1 MADKEVQVGPRTF
14 KIRGTLGKG
23 GFSVVYAGSDSETNK
38 KVALKMMFDV
48 KPDENDATY
57 KQTCDEIKMMRRLQH
72 RNLIKLLGYDLH
84 ATYTGRPCVILVQEL
99 APNRELF
106 EYLLHSEK
114 TFSERL
120 VMYVMSNV
128 CDAIAFMHDQGVA
141 HRDLKPENILL
152 DKEFTVKIADFG
164 FAKYFHKHDQRM
176 KMRTEL
182 GTRGY
187 MAPEISENAQAA
199 SRANR
204 KSYNEKV
211 DTFALGVIFFICASG
226 FPPFR
231 QTNSEDWWFDKIMKK
246 QWNFFWKAHERKHQ
260 FNPLVKSILE
270 HMLCYSADERLSV
283 SDCLKHPFFTN
294 NPAGKMMTKEEYK
307 TEMKERYA
315 IVKQKLR
322 KVNAQKKENTSRAE
336 PLPIAAHTEKLEAY
350 KDSFIPAELLCMND
364 IRNEIYQ
371 IADPV
376 DEESKAKLCQVLG
389 SKVVGTLYSSRPA
402 KEQHARVAD
411 YADHYKKMSVSD
423 VCAVKNL
430 FCNATTAAEL
440 RSCLVNEEDD
450 PEELIVKLNSCELGT
465 EASAEVSMNS
475 VLALKEYDQ
484 VELPIISPT
493 KLQESMCFNVKYGFG
508 TLVHFMKDLHDKAE
522 EHAAEVSI
530 DVASGSAIVRYEIQ
544 QSMEL
549 GDEEVTVTDQ
559 VSILIQM
566 YAFDDTEVDENGNA
580 IPTPPGFAIVCKPA
594 GFLQTHLNAFDMCW
608 NRMME
613 ESNFLNDLFLNPVDD
628 EFAQSAKEAV
638 EN

>member
-72 RNLIKLLGYDLH
+72 KNLIKLLGYDLH
-84 ATYTGRPCVILVQEL
+84 ANYSGRPCVILVQEL

-106 EYLLHSEK
+106 EYLLHSES

-120 VMYVMSNV
+120 VMYVMNNV
-128 CDAIAFMHDQGVA
+128 CDAIGFMHEQGVA

-211 DTFALGVIFFICASG
+211 DTFALGVIFFICSSG

-246 QWNFFWKAHERKHQ
+246 QWHFFWKAHERKHT
-260 FNPLVKSILE
+260 FNPLVKDLLE
-270 HMLCYSADERLSV
+270 QMLCYSADERLAV
-283 SDCLKHPFFTN
+283 KDCMKHPFFTN

-307 TEMKERYA
+307 NEMKGRYA

-322 KVNAQKKENTSRAE
+322 VVNQNKKEKSRAE
-336 PLPIAAHTEKLEAY
+336 PLPIADHAEKLEAY
-350 KDSFIPAELLCMND
+350 KGSFIPVELLCMND

-376 DEESKAKLCQVLG
+376 DEDTKAKLCQAIG
-389 SKVVGTLYSSRPA
+389 TKVVDSLYGDRPA
-402 KEQHARVAD
+402 REQHDRASD
-411 YADHYKKMSVSD
+411 YANYYKAMSISD
-423 VCAVKNL
+423 VSLVKNM
-430 FCNATTAAEL
+430 FCNATTAEEL
-440 RSCLVNEEDD
+440 RSCLVNDEDD
-450 PEELIVKLNSCELGT
+450 PTILITKLNHCELGT

-475 VLALKEYDQ
+475 VLQLQQFDK
-484 VELPIISPT
+484 VELPIISPH
-493 KLQESMCFNVKYGFG
+493 KLTESMCFNVKYGFG
-508 TLVHFMKDLHDKAE
+508 TLVHFMKDLHNKAD

-530 DVASGSAIVRYEIQ
+530 DVDAGSAIVRYEIQ

-549 GDEEVTVTDQ
+549 GDEELVVTDQ
-559 VSILIQM
+559 VSILVQM
-566 YAFDDTEVDENGNA
+566 YAFDDTEVDEEGNPV
-580 IPTPPGFAIVCKPA
+580 PTPPGFAIVCKPA

-613 ESNFLNDLFLNPVDD
+613 ESNFLNELFINPVVD
-628 EFAQSAKEAV
+628 ETFPEAEEV
-638 EN
+638 DQV